1 MATVETRDK
10 KDEIDS
16 VDNRSNSGI
25 SFSIENILTR
35 KTTKLCTKE
44 VTCQETK
51 LKSDKTCF
59 ATVAALDLRKNVSGI
74 DECDRISEVA
84 VKQINKNREKY
95 CYATLSDPTQS
106 YFAETSNNCVTNN
119 FCFVNG
125 VGPFGGSLSENGL
138 ANLNG
143 YLHRHFLTHGSLSGF
158 SCVARTSEESKADD
172 SAENTSINNS
182 CKARTE
188 DSEHDTSFEAVES
201 DSEISVV
208 SVEEKTLSEC
218 DNIGAE
224 RQEDPGQ
231 VSYAGSRE
239 NTETA
244 SRSNVSV
251 SVNKTESPK
260 GMT

>member
-1 MATVETRDK
+1 MAAVETLDK
-10 KDEIDS
+10 KDEKDS

-35 KTTKLCTKE
+35 KTTKLGRKE
-44 VTCQETK
+44 VTSQETK
-51 LKSDKTCF
+51 LKSDKKCI

-74 DECDRISEVA
+74 DECDRISEEA

-95 CYATLSDPTQS
+95 CYATLSDPTQN
-106 YFAETSNNCVTNN
+106 YFAESSNNCVANS
-119 FCFVNG
+119 FCFANG
-125 VGPFGGSLSENGL
+125 VSHFGGSLSENGL

-172 SAENTSINNS
+172 SAEKTDINN
-182 CKARTE
+182 CRRVRTE

-218 DNIGAE
+218 GNIDAE

-231 VSYAGSRE
+231 ESHIGSRE
-239 NTETA
+239 ITETS
-244 SRSNVSV
+244 SRNNVSV
-251 SVNKTESPK
+251 SVNKTESSK